1 MQKQLARTLAGV
13 ALLAVVA
20 VRPAFAQGGNPAAV
34 NSNPSTVC
42 GAPIPQ
48 PAALPPANSGPVV
61 YLIVPCFAKQG
72 GSPVVE
78 PETYLYYI
86 QLRPSLPSQNM
97 WVPWDDAHEQIAKDD
112 FKRLWGTNFL
122 DNLSIETSDYT
133 FSNGVVGKI
142 VLYDMEE
149 RERVKIVDY
158 QGSKNIDRTKIA
170 EQLKE
175 KGIELRLDSF
185 LDENTLHRVDA
196 VLAGMMAEK
205 GFTNAEIS
213 HKVMPVAGGPKLVN
227 VTFNISEG
235 PKLRIREIDFVG
247 ITAFGYGT
255 LAGKMKKNKAKKGL
269 IFTTLFRSATYKEDR
284 YEEDAEKVAAF
295 YREQGY
301 VRARVGNPE
310 VRTVRDE
317 KDGKTRWIQ
326 LRIPVTEGP
335 RYRVG
340 DFKFEGTTV
349 VKSENHRPMFK
360 MKQGDWYS
368 EKEVRDGL
376 KKAQEAYGAGGYME
390 FTGYPDLN
398 PKNDG
403 LAPVATDGN
412 TPQPA
417 APTNGANAE
426 NVVNRSTGSNGPD
439 GLRPTVDV
447 TMRLSE
453 GKQFFVNRIS
463 FIGNSTTRDN
473 VIRREMRLVEGSVF
487 STESLKYSIRR
498 LNQLGYF
505 KQLEGNDKD
514 LKVDKLPAADNK
526 VNLTLRVEEQNRNQV
541 TFGAGVSQY
550 EGFFGQLSFQT
561 ANFLGRGESL
571 TASAQAGSR
580 SQNYQLAFTEPFLF
594 DRNLTGGVDVYKR
607 SLQFIG
613 YYTQKSTGGNITF
626 GFPVADFARMFL
638 NYSYESVG
646 VSDLNEALLDPSCI
660 VSSRGCSTINVS
672 NLSTISPTALE
683 ALRRNPFLFD
693 SFLIGTQGNRTIS
706 KISPSYVFNTIDNP
720 IFPSNGKRLT
730 LATDIGGLGGNT
742 SYWKPTI
749 EGIWYHPHTSRSSFG
764 GRAQFQYIQPYLGTT
779 QLPVF
784 ERLFLGGEYS
794 VRGFDIRSI
803 GPTVP
808 NSQIVLGG
816 NKSLLFN
823 GEYIITVAGPVR
835 LVLFFDAGQVRNFGQ
850 PFGWTEDLTQIV
862 VPPPPL
868 LVDPF
873 SSFGFGGLQDPN
885 APGIHSEVIG
895 KTSAFKTS
903 TGAEIRFFMP
913 VLNVPFRLIFASNPS
928 RAGVLNN
935 NLLPAKAFTF
945 KFAVGS
951 TF

>member
-1 MQKQLARTLAGV
+1 MQKQLARTLAC
-13 ALLAVVA
+13 AAILAAVA
-20 VRPAFAQGGNPAAV
+20 VPPAFAQGGNPAAA
-34 NSNPSTVC
+34 NNNPSTVC
-42 GAPIPQ
+42 GSPIPQ
-48 PAALPPANSGPVV
+48 PAALPPANSGPVI

-97 WVPWDDAHEQIAKDD
+97 WVPWDEAHEQLAKDD

-122 DNLSIETSDYT
+122 ADLSVEVNDYV
-133 FSNGVVGKI
+133 FPNGVVGKI

-185 LDENTLHRVDA
+185 LDENILHRVDA

-205 GFTNAEIS
+205 GFTNAEIK
-213 HKVMPVAGGPKLVN
+213 HAVTPVAGGPKLVN
-227 VTFNISEG
+227 VTFSISEG
-235 PKLRIREIDFVG
+235 PKLRIRNIEFVG
-247 ITAFGYGT
+247 NQAFSDRT
-255 LAGKMKKNKAKKGL
+255 LARKMKDNKAKKGL
-269 IFTTLFRSATYKEDR
+269 IFMTLFRSATYKEDK
-284 YEEDAEKVAAF
+284 YEEDAEKVSGF

-317 KDGKTRWIQ
+317 KDGKTRWID

-335 RYRVG
+335 RYRIG
-340 DFKFEGTTV
+340 EFKFEGNTV
-349 VKSENHRPMFK
+349 VKSENLRPMFK
-360 MKQGDWYS
+360 MKEGDWYS
-368 EKEVRDGL
+368 EKLVRDGL

-403 LAPVATDGN
+403 LAPVPTDN
-412 TPQPA
+412 AAQPA
-417 APTNGANAE
+417 ATTA
-426 NVVNRSTGSNGPD
+426 STSDGSNGSGPI
-439 GLRPTVDV
+439 RPTVDV

-463 FIGNSTTRDN
+463 FVGNTTTRDN

-487 STESLKYSIRR
+487 NTESLKYSIRR

-514 LKVDKLPAADNK
+514 MKVDKTAGRDNA
-526 VNLTLRVEEQNRNQV
+526 VDVTLKVEEQNRNQV

-594 DRNLTGGVDVYKR
+594 DRNLTGGVDIYKR
-607 SLQFIG
+607 SLQYIG

-626 GFPVADFARMFL
+626 GFPVADFARMFI

-660 VSSRGCSTINVS
+660 VSSSGCNTINVS
-672 NLSTISPTALE
+672 NLSSISPTALE
-683 ALRRNPFLFD
+683 QLRRNPFLFD
-693 SFLIGTQGNRTIS
+693 SFLIGTSGNRTIS
-706 KISPSYVFNTIDNP
+706 KVSPSYVFNTIDNP
-720 IFPSNGKRLT
+720 IFPTNGKRIT

-742 SYWKPTI
+742 SYWKPTL

-764 GRAQFQYIQPYLGTT
+764 GRVQFQYIAPYLGTT

-794 VRGFDIRSI
+794 VRGYDIRSI

-823 GEYIITVAGPVR
+823 GEYIINIAGPVR
-835 LVLFFDAGQVRNFGQ
+835 LVLFYDAGQVRDFGEA
-850 PFGWTEDLTQIV
+850 FSWKENLTRVV
-862 VPPPPL
+862 VPPAPL

-873 SSFGFGGLQDPN
+873 ASLGFGGLEDPN
-885 APGIHSEVIG
+885 APGVHTEVVG
-895 KTSAFKTS
+895 QTSAFKTS

-913 VLNVPFRLIFASNPS
+913 VLNVPFRLIFAANPQ
-928 RAGVLNN
+928 RGGVLNN
-935 NLLPAKAFTF
+935 TLLPAKAFTF

>member
-1 MQKQLARTLAGV
+1 MQKQLARTLAC
-13 ALLAVVA
+13 AAILAAVA
-20 VRPAFAQGGNPAAV
+20 VPPAFAQGGNPAAA

-42 GAPIPQ
+42 GSPIPQ
-48 PAALPPANSGPVV
+48 PAALPPANSGPVI

-97 WVPWDDAHEQIAKDD
+97 WVPWDEAHEQLAKDD

-122 DNLSIETSDYT
+122 SDLSVEVNDYV
-133 FSNGVVGKI
+133 FPNGVVGKI

-185 LDENTLHRVDA
+185 LDENILHRVDA

-205 GFTNAEIS
+205 GFTNAEIK
-213 HKVMPVAGGPKLVN
+213 HAVTPVAGGPKLVN
-227 VTFNISEG
+227 VTFSISEG
-235 PKLRIREIDFVG
+235 PKLRIRNIEFVG
-247 ITAFGYGT
+247 NQAFSDRA
-255 LAGKMKKNKAKKGL
+255 LARKMKDNKAKKGL
-269 IFTTLFRSATYKEDR
+269 IFMTLFRSATYKEDK
-284 YEEDAEKVAAF
+284 YEEDAEKVSGF

-317 KDGKTRWIQ
+317 KDGKTRWID

-340 DFKFEGTTV
+340 EFKFEGNTV
-349 VKSENHRPMFK
+349 VKSENLRPMFK
-360 MKQGDWYS
+360 MKEGDWYS
-368 EKEVRDGL
+368 EKMVRDGL

-403 LAPVATDGN
+403 LAPVPTDGN
-412 TPQPA
+412 SAQPPA
-417 APTNGANAE
+417 ATTAPT
-426 NVVNRSTGSNGPD
+426 SDGSNESGPIK
-439 GLRPTVDV
+439 PTVDV

-463 FIGNSTTRDN
+463 FVGNTTTRDN

-487 STESLKYSIRR
+487 NTESLKYSIRR

-514 LKVDKLPAADNK
+514 MKVDKTAGRDNA
-526 VNLTLRVEEQNRNQV
+526 VDVTLKVEEQNRNQV

-594 DRNLTGGVDVYKR
+594 DRNLTGGVDIYKR
-607 SLQFIG
+607 SLQYIG

-660 VSSRGCSTINVS
+660 VSSSGCNTINVS

-683 ALRRNPFLFD
+683 QLRRNPFLFD
-693 SFLIGTQGNRTIS
+693 SFLIGTNGNRTIS
-706 KISPSYVFNTIDNP
+706 KVSPSYVFNTIDNP
-720 IFPSNGKRLT
+720 IFPTNGKRVTMAIDL
-730 LATDIGGLGGNT
+730 GGLGGNT
-742 SYWKPTI
+742 AYYKPTL
-749 EGIWYHPHTSRSSFG
+749 EGIWYHPHTARSSFG
-764 GRAQFQYIQPYLGTT
+764 GRVQFEYIAPYRGTT

-794 VRGFDIRSI
+794 VRGYDIRSI

-823 GEYIITVAGPVR
+823 GEYIINIAGPVR
-835 LVLFFDAGQVRNFGQ
+835 LVLFYDAGQVRNFGEA
-850 PFGWTEDLTQIV
+850 FSWKENLTRVV
-862 VPPPPL
+862 VPPAPL

-873 SSFGFGGLQDPN
+873 ASLGFGGLEDPN
-885 APGIHSEVIG
+885 APGVHTEVIG

-913 VLNVPFRLIFASNPS
+913 VLNVPFRLIFAANPQ
-928 RAGVLNN
+928 RGGVLNN
-935 NLLPAKAFTF
+935 TLLPAKAFTF